1 MKSEREWI
9 YAAAVLTALCV
20 VLALGLMPR
29 IDGLLP
35 ALRILPAWMLGTVIA
50 GIIMLF
56 GQMALNKVESP
67 AAEFAKIW
75 RNERPRVFAALAI
88 LLLAGLNMVSFMW
101 VKTLLNYLVP
111 FWADPMLAR
120 ADAAIFLGHD
130 PWRLLAPYVF
140 PQAGQVYH
148 PLWFLIMIVLL
159 AIAAWAP
166 KSPQRSAVLMSYFI
180 LWSLAGPLI
189 HCLLP
194 AGGPIFYE
202 AMGYGP
208 RFADITPTPETA
220 GVAQYLWA
228 TYSTGS
234 FGAGSGISAMPSMHV
249 TMAAWMVIASAV
261 IAARILVPVALAC
274 GVVTM
279 LSVALGWHYA
289 LDGIVGGIVAL
300 GVYRANLAW
309 FTRRHA
315 NSDTAVPAAA

>member
-1 MKSEREWI
+1 M
-9 YAAAVLTALCV
+9 AVN
-20 VLALGLMPR
+20 R
-29 IDGLLP
+29 
-35 ALRILPAWMLGTVIA
+35 
-50 GIIMLF
+50 
-56 GQMALNKVESP
+56 VESP
-67 AAEFAKIW
+67 AAEFGKIW
-75 RNERPRVFAALAI
+75 RNERPRVIAALAF
-88 LLLAGLNMVSFMW
+88 LLLAGFNMVSFMW
-101 VKTLLNYLVP
+101 VKTLLNYLLP
-111 FWADPMLAR
+111 FWADPLLAR
-120 ADAAIFLGHD
+120 ADAAIFFGAD
-130 PWRLLAPYVF
+130 PWRMLAPYVF

-166 KSPQRSAVLMSYFI
+166 KSLQRSAVLMSYFI

-220 GVAQYLWA
+220 GVAQYLRA

-261 IAARILVPVALAC
+261 IARRALVPVASAC
-274 GVVTM
+274 GVVAM

-289 LDGIVGGIVAL
+289 LDGIVGSIVAL

-309 FTRRHA
+309 FTLRHSSIGEA
-315 NSDTAVPAAA
+315 IPVAA

>member
-1 MKSEREWI
+1 MKAERDWI
-9 YAAAVLTALCV
+9 YAATALTALCV

-35 ALRILPAWMLGTVIA
+35 ALRILPVWMLGTVMA
-50 GIIMLF
+50 GVIMLF

-67 AAEFAKIW
+67 AAEFATIW
-75 RNERPRVFAALAI
+75 RNQRGRVIAALAT
-88 LLLAGLNMVSFMW
+88 LLLAGLNMVSFIW

-159 AIAAWAP
+159 VIAAWAP
-166 KSPQRSAVLMSYFI
+166 KSPQRSAVLMSYFL
-180 LWSLAGPLI
+180 LWSVAGPLV

-208 RFADITPTPETA
+208 RFADITPRPK
-220 GVAQYLWA
+220 
-228 TYSTGS
+228 
-234 FGAGSGISAMPSMHV
+234 PP
-249 TMAAWMVIASAV
+249 AWRNI
-261 IAARILVPVALAC
+261 C
-274 GVVTM
+274 G
-279 LSVALGWHYA
+279 
-289 LDGIVGGIVAL
+289 
-300 GVYRANLAW
+300 
-309 FTRRHA
+309 
-315 NSDTAVPAAA
+315 